1 MTEEALAEQLLA
13 VAVAALRQQPVERL
27 SLRKIAQQVGV
38 SHQAP
43 YVHFGDKRTFLAAVA
58 GTGLRSAATAAARAV
73 EAAGADPRDRLHA
86 LLGAYFEFIESEP
99 HLHDLAYG
107 PLVAK
112 RDHPRLQEA
121 AIAYWNVLHD
131 TVEACQPVG
140 TSEAEVLRRCASAW
154 GTAYGIARLSAM
166 NQIPAAVPA
175 QTEELLHEAV
185 DTLYDGWQRGS
196 SPVHR
201 PGNARTST
209 TASTTSGP

>member
-1 MTEEALAEQLLA
+1 MSDEQALTEQLLA
-13 VAVAALRQQPVERL
+13 VALAALRDQPVERL
-27 SLRKIAQQVGV
+27 SLRQVAQQVGV

-58 GTGLRSAATAAARAV
+58 GTGLRSAATVATRAV
-73 EAAGADPRDRLHA
+73 ESAGADPRDRLHA
-86 LLGAYFEFIESEP
+86 LVDAYLEFIESQP

-131 TVEACQPVG
+131 TVAGCQPAG
-140 TSEAEVLRRCASAW
+140 TSEAEVLRRCASVW

-166 NQIPAAVPA
+166 EQIPAAVPA
-175 QTEELLHEAV
+175 QTRDLLHEAV
-185 DTLYDGWQRGS
+185 DTIYHGWQKD
-196 SPVHR
+196 
-201 PGNARTST
+201 
-209 TASTTSGP
+209 TAGAPA

>member
-1 MTEEALAEQLLA
+1 MPEDPALTDLLLA
-13 VAVAALRQQPVERL
+13 TAVAALREAPVERL
-27 SLRKIAQQVGV
+27 SLRKVAQQVGV

-58 GTGLRSAATAAARAV
+58 GTGLRSAAEVAARTV

-86 LLGAYFEFIESEP
+86 LLNAYLEFIESEP

-112 RDHPRLQEA
+112 ADHPLLQQA

-131 TVEACQPVG
+131 TVAGCQPAG
-140 TSEAEVLRRCASAW
+140 TSEAEVLRRCTSAW

-166 NQIPAAVPA
+166 GQIPAAVPA
-175 QTEELLHEAV
+175 RPRELLHAAV
-185 DTLYDGWQRGS
+185 DTLYAGWQRDGPGTAE
-196 SPVHR
+196 SPK
-201 PGNARTST
+201 
-209 TASTTSGP
+209 